1 MKEIFLYCYFS
12 SHSIIYN
19 CTKKNW
25 VLTWILKNVEKCLSS
40 LFKFLKNTRKICKQ
54 ANKFIHSILKLYRLK
69 KKQLQHSETNVYFSI
84 LPASNLN
91 SIWILPEYS
100 ERKCIRAQ
108 INFPVEYRS
117 WNSTYSTREK
127 REEEEG
133 SRLASFENYTGARV
147 CYTVKITC

>member
-69 KKQLQHSETNVYFSI
+69 KETITTFWNKRLFLHLAGFKFEFDLNFAGIFGKKMHPRTDKFSG
-84 LPASNLN
+84 
-91 SIWILPEYS
+91 WISKLEFDVFH
-100 ERKCIRAQ
+100 EGKARGGR
-108 INFPVEYRS
+108 
-117 WNSTYSTREK
+117 
-127 REEEEG
+127 G
-133 SRLASFENYTGARV
+133 SRLASFENCTGARV